1 MFVFVAGLAAV
12 AAAAPSGSPPRQT
25 PQPQS
30 SALDKPAFTATPAEL
45 LALARAAPAGD
56 WPVVVLRDQCDTS
69 YDDASRATV
78 RSRWVFVVRTQ
89 AGVDDW
95 GTIRTQWRPSHQDRP
110 AIRARVIDPSGA
122 VAELDPALITDAQ
135 TNGTATNVISDHRH
149 VDAPLPR
156 LQVGAIVEE
165 EVVISDR
172 EPLLAI
178 GDVAWNGFG
187 NDVPTSSTVISY
199 SAPAARKAHH
209 VERQLPRGV
218 RSRHHIAGGRESW
231 IYEVA
236 ALPENPAFETSVP
249 GEIAL
254 APYVGI
260 STAASWAAVARSYRA
275 IVDQRIAAG
284 AVTLPAELPRTA
296 SLDTVRAIARWLH
309 RQVRYTGLELGD
321 ASLVPWPPAEVVKRG
336 FGDCKDKAT
345 LLIALLREAGIRAD
359 LVLLDTGPGRDIDP
373 DLPGVAVFDH
383 AIVRARVDGRDVW
396 IDATDDLAQPGQLP
410 ASDQGRRALIVADD
424 TTGLSTTPAAR
435 SADNSIHEVRTF
447 ELTESGSSRVT
458 EVTRATGVFE
468 APRRSDFRAIRS
480 EDLAKQYTEYVDS
493 RYSGKVDR
501 VTASDPTDLATP
513 FALTVIAKDARRAYT
528 GGEQIDLWLYPRSTF
543 HELPWEVASEDDK
556 PAAARTHDFAWFAP
570 HIYEVENRIMVP
582 TGFTLPA
589 TTSERTRPIGSATF
603 TERRRIDGQTLVVTL
618 QLDTGKPRL
627 TAAELTALRTAIA
640 ELRKEEIHIVLAHTA
655 FALLD
660 AGKPRDAIA
669 ECRRLIALHPREA
682 LHHTQ
687 LATVLLRA
695 GAGEAARREAR
706 AAVALGPSDADA
718 FVGLGWVLRFDRLG
732 REFRHDWDRAGAIA
746 ALQKAH
752 KLDPEHTGAAIA
764 LAEVLQRD
772 SFGRRFEAEADL
784 RGAAEAWRAVIAVN
798 KSDDHKL
805 ALAEILLWSGQFAEA
820 ETVARSAA
828 QSDERDKWL
837 LVAVA
842 GGRGARPAI
851 EAAGTMR
858 TGAARSQLI
867 DAVASML
874 LVLQRYDVARE
885 LFAETGS
892 LGRRGPE
899 QAALI
904 GKVAAQPPVKQGTA
918 DPRAAVRDVLLTTV
932 DPQRKTPVFWD
943 AAVERSFREAVAR
956 ILPSTLRDGG
966 AVRMLGDMVDSSA
979 VVQIE
984 GDAGVWRA
992 NVQADR
998 RISQL
1003 YLVLEGSAVK
1013 LLGDNAA
1020 LGGVGRYALGANN
1033 AGKQARARKLLDWVR
1048 GDLDKDKSART
1059 TAFKAVWG
1067 SGMPSS
1073 PDAIQLAGAV
1083 LADDGDLDRAI
1094 PIATR
1099 CATTVPDGELTCHEL
1114 LVGAYLT
1121 RGRWS
1126 DTLRELDK
1134 VVALRPDREAA
1145 VLPLR
1150 AKVMAG
1156 AGRCDD
1162 AAKLLEAAMAKDPDN
1177 VEALASRFR
1186 VAARCSTPSDA
1197 LQRAE
1202 ALVKHAHVR
1211 AMDLNNVAWY
1221 RLTIGSDLPLALD
1234 LARRAVA
1241 QAKSSPNATG
1251 TLAALEAES
1260 GELDR
1265 AIDDLH
1271 KSMAQRLATEPNAGD
1286 WYIIGRLYEQLGLVD
1301 DATTAYKRVTR
1312 AHAELLLSSYDL
1324 AQKRLAAMTRK

>member
-1 MFVFVAGLAAV
+1 MFLIVAGLAPV
-12 AAAAPSGSPPRQT
+12 AAAAPPGSPPRQT
-25 PQPQS
+25 PQWQS

-56 WPVVVLRDQCDTS
+56 WPVVVLREQSDTS

-95 GTIRTQWRPSHQDRP
+95 GTIRTQWRPSYQDRP

-135 TNGTATNVISDHRH
+135 TTGSAPNVLSDRRH
-149 VDAPLPR
+149 IDAPLPR
-156 LQVGAIVEE
+156 LQVGAVVEE
-165 EVVISDR
+165 EVATTDR
-172 EPLLAI
+172 EPLLAV
-178 GDVAWNGFG
+178 GDVTVTGLG
-187 NDVPTSSTVISY
+187 SDVPTSSTVVSY
-199 SAPAARKAHH
+199 SAPATRKAHH

-218 RSRHHIAGGRESW
+218 RVRHQVAGGRESW
-231 IYEVA
+231 VYEIA
-236 ALPENPAFETSVP
+236 ALPENPVLDTSVP
-249 GEIAL
+249 GEITL

-260 STAASWAAVARSYRA
+260 STAASWAAVARGYRA

-296 SLDTVRAIARWLH
+296 SLDTLRAIAGWVH

-359 LVLLDTGPGRDIDP
+359 LALLNTGPGRDVDP
-373 DLPGVAVFDH
+373 ELPGVSVFDH

-396 IDATDDLAQPGQLP
+396 IDATDDLAKPGQLP
-410 ASDQGRRALIVADD
+410 ASAQGRRALIVADD
-424 TTGLSTTPAAR
+424 TTGLSATPSAR
-435 SADNSIHEVRTF
+435 SADNAIHEVRTF
-447 ELTESGSSRVT
+447 ELPESGTSRVT
-458 EVTRATGVFE
+458 EVTRAIGVFE
-468 APRRSDFRAIRS
+468 AQRRSDFRAMRS
-480 EDLAKQYTEYVDS
+480 EDLPKQYAAHVDS
-493 RYSGKVDR
+493 RYGGKVDR
-501 VTASDPTDLATP
+501 VTASDPADLATP
-513 FALTVIAKDARRAYT
+513 FALTVTARDARRAYT
-528 GGEQIDLWLYPRSTF
+528 ATEQLDLWLYPRSTF
-543 HELPWEVASEDDK
+543 HELPWEVVSEEAK
-556 PAAARTHDFAWFAP
+556 PAAARTHDFAWLTP
-570 HIYEVENRIMVP
+570 HIYEVENRIVVP
-582 TGFTLPA
+582 TGYTLTAA
-589 TTSERTRPIGSATF
+589 TPERTRAIGSATF
-603 TERRRIDGQTLVVTL
+603 TERRRIDGQTLIVTL

-627 TAAELTALRTAIA
+627 TAAELIALRAGIA
-640 ELRKEEIHIVLAHTA
+640 ELRKEEIHIVIAHTA
-655 FALLD
+655 FALLG

-669 ECRRLIALHPREA
+669 ECKRLIALHPKEP

-718 FVGLGWVLRFDRLG
+718 FAGLGWVLRFDRLG
-732 REFRHDWDRAGAIA
+732 RQFSHDWDRAGSIA

-752 KLDPEHTGAAIA
+752 KLDPEHVGAAIA

-784 RGAAEAWRAVIAVN
+784 RGAADAWRAVVAID
-798 KSDDHKL
+798 KSDDRKL
-805 ALAEILLWSGQFAEA
+805 ALAETLLWSGQFAEA

-828 QSDERDKWL
+828 QSELRDKWL

-858 TGAARSQLI
+858 TGTARSALI
-867 DAVASML
+867 DLVASTL
-874 LVLQRYDVARE
+874 LLLQRYDVARE

-892 LGRRGPE
+892 LGRRGTE
-899 QAALI
+899 QATLI
-904 GKVAAQPPVKQGTA
+904 GKVTARAPVKQGTA
-918 DPRAAVRDVLLTTV
+918 DPHAAVRDVLLATV
-932 DPQRKTPVFWD
+932 DPLRKTPVFWD
-943 AAVERSFREAVAR
+943 AAVERTFRETVAR
-956 ILPSTLRDGG
+956 ILPLAVRDSG
-966 AVRMLGDMVDSSA
+966 AVRMLGDLAESGA
-979 VVQIE
+979 VVQIA
-984 GDAGVWRA
+984 GDAGAWRA
-992 NVQADR
+992 SVESDR
-998 RISQL
+998 GTTQL
-1003 YLVLEGSAVK
+1003 YFVLEGGMVK
-1013 LLGDNAA
+1013 LLGDTAM

-1048 GDLDKDKSART
+1048 GDLDKDKAART

-1067 SGMPSS
+1067 SAMPSS

-1083 LADDGDLDRAI
+1083 LADDSELDRAI
-1094 PIATR
+1094 AIATR
-1099 CATTVPDGELTCHEL
+1099 CATTVPDGELTCHER
-1114 LVGAYLT
+1114 LVGAYLA
-1121 RGRWS
+1121 RSRWS
-1126 DTLRELDK
+1126 DTLHELEK
-1134 VVALRPDREAA
+1134 IVALRPAREAA
-1145 VLPLR
+1145 MLPLR

-1162 AAKLLEAAMAKDPDN
+1162 ADKLLDAALAKDPDDQ
-1177 VEALASRFR
+1177 EALASRFR
-1186 VAARCSTPSDA
+1186 VAVVCRTSSEAT
-1197 LQRAE
+1197 QRAE

-1241 QAKSSPNATG
+1241 QANGSPHATG

-1271 KSMAQRLATEPNAGD
+1271 KSMAQRHATEPNAGE

-1301 DATTAYKRVTR
+1301 DATAAYKRVTR
-1312 AHAELLLSSYDL
+1312 EYGELLLTSYDL
-1324 AQKRLAAMTRK
+1324 AQKRLAAM